1 MMTAVGRDSATGAPP
16 GALVPRDDTRSTTSM
31 SAMNASIN
39 PTTLDA
45 ERRSHEPSMEEILA
59 SIRRIIADDDALP
72 VIRREREKEKRP
84 PAPAEAPKQ
93 ADPRVAPPVA
103 APEPR
108 RPSTAAP
115 APVMP
120 APETARPS
128 VAALQPIVEAEP
140 VADLAAQSSPP
151 DDSDEFWLRGSQ
163 GAAEHLATDQSDEPF
178 REQSRWAI
186 DAEQDADAPDDDE
199 TIDEIQEHD
208 HCEPAERSA
217 QPEDEPDEEEASPAL
232 VSADAA
238 NSVASH
244 FQALAASIVLSESDL
259 IERYARDLLRPLLK
273 QWLDDNLPH
282 IVERMV
288 RAEIE
293 RVARGRR

>member
-1 MMTAVGRDSATGAPP
+1 
-16 GALVPRDDTRSTTSM
+16 M

-45 ERRSHEPSMEEILA
+45 ERRAHEPSMEEILA

-84 PAPAEAPKQ
+84 LTAAEAPKQ
-93 ADPRVAPPVA
+93 AEPRVAPPVA

-108 RPSTAAP
+108 RPAPAVPAVAAP
-115 APVMP
+115 EP
-120 APETARPS
+120 TRPP
-128 VAALQPIVEAEP
+128 VAALAPIIAAESD
-140 VADLAAQSSPP
+140 ADLAEETTEP
-151 DDSDEFWLRGSQ
+151 DDSDAFWLRGSQ
-163 GAAEHLATDQSDEPF
+163 RPDERHAPDDSDEPSS
-178 REQSRWAI
+178 EQSRWAI
-186 DAEQDADAPDDDE
+186 DAEQDADEPEDDEAVDAPDRS
-199 TIDEIQEHD
+199 
-208 HCEPAERSA
+208 EPVMKAAE
-217 QPEDEPDEEEASPAL
+217 PEEEPEAEDASPAL

-282 IVERMV
+282 IVERLV
-288 RAEIE
+288 RVEIE